1 MASDRVSGTPL
12 STQVTPAPGG
22 SPASTGQHQAHR
34 PRYLI
39 IVSRDQPDLWR
50 HLQQLLTAVDGFEV
64 VLDRRHGGRW
74 QWSQS
79 LEYQER
85 GADRRRPPN
94 PETGFSQR
102 SFVIVDPTGSNVT
115 RPAA

>member
-1 MASDRVSGTPL
+1 MASDRVTATPVPTASGANP
-12 STQVTPAPGG
+12 SCAEP
-22 SPASTGQHQAHR
+22 HR
-34 PRYLI
+34 TAQRSRYLI

-50 HLQQLLTAVDGFEV
+50 HLRQLLTDADGFEV

-79 LEYQER
+79 AAFQER
-85 GADRRRPPN
+85 GADRRRAHDPRV
-94 PETGFSQR
+94 GFAQR
-102 SFVIVDPTGSNVT
+102 SFVIVDPAGSHAT